1 MILNNLNNLN
11 IMRYISNDAIKGL
24 NYISQNFIRNSLD
37 TTLYVIKFVSDLR
50 QVGGFLWVF
59 RFPLPIKL
67 AATRYNWNIVV
78 LNTITLMLTIT
89 HQKFPRSRNVP
100 VLQLFYTI
108 EQNFTFPCYN
118 TNFKKLR
125 YQFQEVKIYGYPDV
139 NATIYQ

>member
-1 MILNNLNNLN
+1 MILNNVNYLN
-11 IMRYISNDAIKGL
+11 IMRYISNDTIKD
-24 NYISQNFIRNSLD
+24 IRSQNFIRNSLD
-37 TTLYVIKFVSDLR
+37 TTLCDLR
-50 QVGGFLWVF
+50 QVGSFLWVF
-59 RFPLPIKL
+59 LFPLPIKL

-78 LNTITLMLTIT
+78 LNTITLTLTTT

-108 EQNFTFPCYN
+108 EQNFTFPRYD